1 LFLISQLNISCFL
14 FVRFCLMPMNV
25 ALSSLLLKCRL
36 QARAWWLRL
45 TRQDY
50 QYPIGPFVLALP
62 PEHALPRYQAQ
73 YPCYDQFLT
82 VLATVLPSGSRV
94 IDVGANCGDSVAALL
109 SGNTALDIVAIEAD
123 PLFSRYLI
131 ANLALLQQ
139 QCPAASLR
147 SCQAL
152 VGLQVQQAV
161 LSGGAGTRKALPV
174 AGGQLQTASLDQL
187 QSQWPDQPLSLLKI
201 DVDGFDYDV
210 LDSATALLAREQ
222 PLLFFEY
229 QCDNSQQQQGYQ
241 QSLQRLAQQ
250 GYQYW
255 LLFDNFGHILLQT
268 DQVAHIIQLQ
278 AYLQAQGPLTRG
290 PVVYFDVLT
299 ATAAQYPLLQ
309 QAVHS
314 YQQRCAAFAAAAG

>member
-1 LFLISQLNISCFL
+1 MWS
-14 FVRFCLMPMNV
+14 VRP
-25 ALSSLLLKCRL
+25 LLLKCRL

-50 QYPIGPFVLALP
+50 QYAIGPFVLALP

-73 YPCYDQFLT
+73 YSCYDQFLP
-82 VLATVLPSGSRV
+82 VLAKVLPAGSRV

-109 SGNTALDIVAIEAD
+109 SGNAALDIVAIEAD
-123 PLFSRYLI
+123 PLFSRYLT

-139 QCPAASLR
+139 QCAAARLR
-147 SCQAL
+147 ACQAL

-161 LSGGAGTRKALPV
+161 LSGGAGTRKALPL
-174 AGGQLQTASLDQL
+174 AGGQLQAATLDGL
-187 QSQWPDQPLSLLKI
+187 LSQWPAVPVSLLKI

-210 LDSATALLAREQ
+210 LDSAPGLIASEQ

-241 QSLQRLAQQ
+241 HSLQRLAQQ
-250 GYQYW
+250 GYQHW
-255 LLFDNFGHILLQT
+255 VIFDNFGQLMLQT
-268 DQVAHIIQLQ
+268 DQVAHLLQLQ
-278 AYLQAQGPLTRG
+278 CYLQAQSPFTRSA
-290 PVVYFDVLT
+290 VVYFDVLA

-309 QAVHS
+309 QAVHT
-314 YQQRCAAFAAAAG
+314 YQQRCTVMAATQG